1 MKYLLVLVFVFVVFW
16 LWSNNRRIEKKQADD
31 ARRPQQP
38 GQNNALTEIVACD
51 VCQVHLPRSEAL
63 IGNKGVYCSDA
74 HRRQADR

>member
-1 MKYLLVLVFVFVVFW
+1 MKYLLVLVFVFVIFW

-38 GQNNALTEIVACD
+38 GQSTALTEIVACD

>member
-1 MKYLLVLVFVFVVFW
+1 MKYLLVLLLVFVVFW

-31 ARRPQQP
+31 AHRPRQP
-38 GQNNALTEIVACD
+38 GPANALTEIVACD

-74 HRRQADR
+74 HRRQADS

>member
-1 MKYLLVLVFVFVVFW
+1 MKYLLVLVFVFVIFW

-38 GQNNALTEIVACD
+38 SQSNALTEIVACD

>member
-31 ARRPQQP
+31 ARTPQQP
-38 GQNNALTEIVACD
+38 GKSRALTEIVACD
-51 VCQVHLPRSEAL
+51 VCQVHLPRTDAL
-63 IGNKGVYCSDA
+63 IGSKGVYCSDA

>member
-38 GQNNALTEIVACD
+38 GTKNALTEIVACD

>member
-1 MKYLLVLVFVFVVFW
+1 MKYFLVILLVFVVFW

-38 GQNNALTEIVACD
+38 AQKNELTEIVACD

-63 IGNKGVYCSDA
+63 IGSKGVYCSDA

>member
-1 MKYLLVLVFVFVVFW
+1 MKYLLVLVFVFVIFW

-38 GQNNALTEIVACD
+38 SQSTALTEIVACD

>member
-1 MKYLLVLVFVFVVFW
+1 MKYLVVVLLVFVVFW
-16 LWSNNRRIEKKQADD
+16 LWSNNRRIVKKQADD
-31 ARRPQQP
+31 ARRPPQP
-38 GQNNALTEIVACD
+38 NPKNALTEIVACD